1 MFAPK
6 RPLNLMPNFVLH
18 CNICGNLAHM
28 IEMTDAVWM
37 LDLDGVVWRGKT
49 AITGSAAAIATL
61 RARGARVLFV
71 SNNSSLDVSAY
82 LAKLASVGV
91 AAPAEDLCTSAM
103 AAAQL
108 AAPGSRVMVLGGI
121 GINEALI
128 SRSVTPVDA
137 VLSEAQ
143 TVDAVIVG
151 LDRQL
156 SYDRLTAAVRAV
168 LAGAALIVTNEDPTF
183 PSEDGLN
190 AGGGSIGAAVAYGSG
205 ATPLIAG
212 KPHPAMAS
220 LIENRLGKIPAIMVG
235 DQPITDG
242 ALASAM
248 GIPFG
253 LVLSGVATTAEGV
266 TPFPALVAANL
277 RDLVALAV

>member
-1 MFAPK
+1 
-6 RPLNLMPNFVLH
+6 
-18 CNICGNLAHM
+18 M
-28 IEMTDAVWM
+28 IAVKDAVWM

-49 AITGSAAAIATL
+49 AISGSAEAVQSL

-71 SNNSSLDVSAY
+71 SNNSSLDVTSY
-82 LAKLASVGV
+82 LAKLASVGIV
-91 AAPAEDLCTSAM
+91 APAEDLCTSAM
-103 AAAQL
+103 AAARL
-108 AAPGSRVMVLGGI
+108 VTAGSRAMVLGGI

-137 VLSEAQ
+137 VLAEVG
-143 TVDAVIVG
+143 TVDAVVVG

-168 LAGAALIVTNEDPTF
+168 LGGAALIVTNEDPTF

-205 ATPLIAG
+205 ATAIVAG

-220 LIENRLGKIPAIMVG
+220 LILERVGQIPAIMVG

-242 ALASAM
+242 VLAEVM
-248 GIPFG
+248 KIPFG
-253 LVLSGVATTAEGV
+253 LVLSGVATSAVGV
-266 TPFPALVAANL
+266 SPVPFVVAADLQALVAA
-277 RDLVALAV
+277 AT